1 MNYYIINNA
10 SRAATYG
17 IGTYVRQ
24 LTLALMNISSLNLY
38 FIDLFAER
46 KEFTVEKDESG
57 LTHYIIPMNSSN
69 IEDENYCRMAYYL
82 IFPYI
87 TGNNSKIFHFNYFQH
102 YSLALLL
109 KAQNIH
115 NKIFFSTHY
124 LSWCFELNGD
134 VSAFRKILN
143 AKNVDDRSRKILNVV
158 SQNKHFFHLADKII
172 VLSNFC
178 KNLLHSDYN
187 IPLKKIELVYNGLED
202 NSRTCYSTAKNRPTI
217 LYVGRLDKI
226 KGVDYLIKAFRNVL
240 KRHPDANLILIGDG
254 DYNECLKYCKG
265 IWDRVT
271 FTGKISNE
279 ELEEFY
285 QQTTIGALPSFHEQC
300 SYSAI
305 EFMMHGIPFVGT
317 DSTGLSEML
326 DCAPNLRVQIPE
338 TGDLENEFTINL
350 ANTICNL
357 IENKTTRNIASE
369 LMKKQFQ
376 ERYTLD
382 EMKNRLSALIVS
394 SEQPNN
400 AMPLAESFLL
410 EIDDFMISLIHDETD
425 IDTNLYGMEGIAVYL
440 WWRLKQLS
448 LKGAEGQSYK
458 IKEYLIYYF
467 DWFYKIIN
475 SLQNKVY
482 GQEFVTT
489 LHEIHQAGF
498 YKTKVE
504 ALMSLIHYSS
514 KPRKEYCIPTTDILQ
529 NSMRMFVTKI

>member
-202 NSRTCYSTAKNRPTI
+202 NSRTCYSTAKNKPTI

-475 SLQNKVY
+475 SLQNKVC

>member
-1 MNYYIINNA
+1 M
-10 SRAATYG
+10 
-17 IGTYVRQ
+17 
-24 LTLALMNISSLNLY
+24 
-38 FIDLFAER
+38 
-46 KEFTVEKDESG
+46 
-57 LTHYIIPMNSSN
+57 
-69 IEDENYCRMAYYL
+69 
-82 IFPYI
+82 
-87 TGNNSKIFHFNYFQH
+87 
-102 YSLALLL
+102 
-109 KAQNIH
+109 
-115 NKIFFSTHY
+115 
-124 LSWCFELNGD
+124 
-134 VSAFRKILN
+134 
-143 AKNVDDRSRKILNVV
+143 
-158 SQNKHFFHLADKII
+158 
-172 VLSNFC
+172 
-178 KNLLHSDYN
+178 
-187 IPLKKIELVYNGLED
+187 
-202 NSRTCYSTAKNRPTI
+202 
-217 LYVGRLDKI
+217 
-226 KGVDYLIKAFRNVL
+226 
-240 KRHPDANLILIGDG
+240 
-254 DYNECLKYCKG
+254 
-265 IWDRVT
+265 
-271 FTGKISNE
+271 
-279 ELEEFY
+279 
-285 QQTTIGALPSFHEQC
+285 PSFHEQC

>member
-202 NSRTCYSTAKNRPTI
+202 NSRTCYSTAKNKPTI

-529 NSMRMFVTKI
+529 NSMQMFVTKI

>member
-87 TGNNSKIFHFNYFQH
+87 TENNSKIFHFNYFQH

-202 NSRTCYSTAKNRPTI
+202 NSRTCYSTAKNKPTI

>member
-87 TGNNSKIFHFNYFQH
+87 TVNNSKIFHFNYFQH

-143 AKNVDDRSRKILNVV
+143 AKNDDDRSRKILNVV

-202 NSRTCYSTAKNRPTI
+202 NSRTCYSTAKNKPTI

>member
-202 NSRTCYSTAKNRPTI
+202 NSRTCYSTAKNKPTI